1 MQTHDKCIRS
11 TDAVKA
17 VIEGFKLSID
27 GTVQQIVDVLLNIFY
42 DTMTTLVT
50 SVTIRNVNKH

>member
-1 MQTHDKCIRS
+1 
-11 TDAVKA
+11 VKA

-27 GTVQQIVDVLLNIFY
+27 GTVQQIVDVLLNIFC

-50 SVTIRNVNKH
+50 SVTIRNVNKHWDGRTQ